1 MCQQTM
7 VNHLSISFTEIGK
20 DYLKATMP
28 VDQRTTQPLGLL
40 HGGASAA
47 LAETIGS
54 VAAFMCVDPQLY
66 NCVGLEIN
74 CNHLRGKSSG
84 EVMGTGRPLHIG
96 NKTQVWEIKIVDEK
110 EKLLAV
116 SRLTLAVIDKKQ

>member
-1 MCQQTM
+1 M
-7 VNHLSISFTEIGK
+7 VSHLSISFIEIGN
-20 DYLKATMP
+20 DYLKAKMP
-28 VDQRTTQPLGLL
+28 VDHRTVQPLGLL

-54 VAAFMCVDPQLY
+54 VAAFLCVDPELY

-74 CNHLRGKSSG
+74 CNHIKGKTKG
-84 EVMGTGRPLHIG
+84 EVFGIGKPLHIG
-96 NKTQVWEIKIVDEK
+96 SKTQVWEIKIVDEK

-116 SRLTLAVIDKKQ
+116 SRLTLAVIIK